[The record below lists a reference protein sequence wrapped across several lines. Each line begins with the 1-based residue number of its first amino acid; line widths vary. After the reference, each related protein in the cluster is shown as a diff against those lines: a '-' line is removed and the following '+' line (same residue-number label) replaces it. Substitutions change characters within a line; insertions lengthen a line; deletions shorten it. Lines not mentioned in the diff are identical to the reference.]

1 MGGEVYLS
9 FQKNKRMVESNF
21 GLVREVFLFCFM
33 VTSKNSML
41 KKYIYITE
49 LKQQSCCYDTG

>member
-9 FQKNKRMVESNF
+9 FQKNERMVESNF
-21 GLVREVFLFCFM
+21 GLAREVFLFCFM

-41 KKYIYITE
+41 KKVHLHYRA
-49 LKQQSCCYDTG
+49 